1 MKKVQLTEQEERKE
15 RMEIEK
21 SPLIQTIIRLVEDEQ
36 MTAYSIDKYK
46 KSEVPICLSTIVKI
60 IKRCEKY
67 GYIDKEKKE
76 EGKKLRKAQRKGRKG
91 KKQIRCSYVPNGE
104 KTPVMYEEGESLQ
117 PQEKDEML
125 KENFQDTDIIEVI
138 NQYISEKE
146 YEKELKLIRARHQLD
161 NITISKDMEEKL
173 KNLEISLVRACKTE
187 TAIKMLSAGNDN
199 ITAISELTELSKEA
213 VAILKMKLN
222 KSHKKIKFVSLNTR
236 EMAINEFLR
245 YKSAYE
251 IQQQFGIGDVEIID
265 IEEQARYRKLYKAKK
280 QDFQVKQKQD
290 SITRIIVLA
299 TKLGIKENAIAKVL
313 KLDTETVKDYLNN
326 AVEADLIKKSE
337 LKGISILDY
346 GFSSNEEKTRE

>member
-46 KSEVPICLSTIVKI
+46 KSEVPISASTILKI

-125 KENFQDTDIIEVI
+125 KENFQDTDIIEVV

-146 YEKELKLIRARHQLD
+146 YEKALKLIRARHQLD

-236 EMAINEFLR
+236 EMAINEFLK
-245 YKSAYE
+245 YKSTYE
-251 IQQQFGIGDVEIID
+251 IQQQFGIDDVEIID
-265 IEEQARYRKLYKAKK
+265 IEEQARK

>member
-1 MKKVQLTEQEERKE
+1 MYKE
-15 RMEIEK
+15 
-21 SPLIQTIIRLVEDEQ
+21 D
-36 MTAYSIDKYK
+36 
-46 KSEVPICLSTIVKI
+46 
-60 IKRCEKY
+60 
-67 GYIDKEKKE
+67 
-76 EGKKLRKAQRKGRKG
+76 
-91 KKQIRCSYVPNGE
+91 
-104 KTPVMYEEGESLQ
+104 ESLQ

-125 KENFQDTDIIEVI
+125 KANFQDTDIIEVV
-138 NQYISEKE
+138 NQYISAKE
-146 YEKELKLIRARHQLD
+146 YEKALKLIRARHQLN
-161 NITISKDMEEKL
+161 NITVLKDMEEKL
-173 KNLEISLVRACKTE
+173 KNLEICLVRACKTE
-187 TAIKMLSAGNDN
+187 TAIRMLSAGNEN
-199 ITAISELTELSKEA
+199 ISAISELTELSKEA

-236 EMAINEFLR
+236 EMAINEFLK
-245 YKSAYE
+245 YKSTYE
-251 IQQQFGIGDVEIID
+251 IQQQFGINDVEIID
-265 IEEQARYRKLYKAKK
+265 IEDQARYRKLYKAKK

>member
-1 MKKVQLTEQEERKE
+1 MKKVQLTEQEER
-15 RMEIEK
+15 MEIEK
-21 SPLIQTIIRLVEDEQ
+21 NPLIQTIIRLVEDEQ
-36 MTAYSIDKYK
+36 MTAYAIEKYK
-46 KSEVPICLSTIVKI
+46 KSEVPISASTILKI
-60 IKRCEKY
+60 IKKCEKY
-67 GYIDKEKKE
+67 GYIDKEKRE
-76 EGKKLRKAQRKGRKG
+76 EGKKLKKAQKKRKETTYNK
-91 KKQIRCSYVPNGE
+91 CLPNGE
-104 KTPVMYEEGESLQ
+104 KTPIMYKKDAPLQ
-117 PQEKDEML
+117 LQERVEML
-125 KENFQDTDIIEVI
+125 EENFQDTNIIEVV

-146 YEKELKLIRARHQLD
+146 YEKALKLIRARNQLN
-161 NITISKDMEEKL
+161 NITVSKDMEEKL
-173 KNLEISLVRACKTE
+173 KNLEICLVRACKTE
-187 TAIKMLSAGNDN
+187 TAIRMLSAGNNN

-213 VAILKMKLN
+213 VAILKMKLS
-222 KSHKKIKFVSLNTR
+222 KLHKKIKFVSLNTR

-251 IQQQFGIGDVEIID
+251 IQQQFGIDDVEIID

-313 KLDTETVKDYLNN
+313 KLDTDTVKDYLNN

-337 LKGISILDY
+337 LNGINILDY